1 MNGADDD
8 NNGSLTPRQEAF
20 ALSVASGKSQ
30 AEAYRNAYPKSTAWK
45 DTAVWQ
51 QASRLMAQP
60 HVASRVAEHRA
71 ELTRRSLWARED
83 SVRSLMGVIRDAE
96 RASDIVAA
104 VKELNAMHG
113 FNAPQKVEHSGA
125 VTSVTRRIIDVG
137 VTLEKPDA

>member
-1 MNGADDD
+1 MKDSDDT
-8 NNGSLTPRQEAF
+8 GSLTPRQEAF

-30 AEAYRNAYPKSTAWK
+30 AEAYRCAYPKSTAWK

-51 QASRLMAQP
+51 QASRLMALP

-71 ELTRRSLWARED
+71 DLAKRSLWSRED

-96 RASDIVAA
+96 RASDIVSA

>member
-1 MNGADDD
+1 M
-8 NNGSLTPRQEAF
+8 
-20 ALSVASGKSQ
+20 AL
-30 AEAYRNAYPKSTAWK
+30 
-45 DTAVWQ
+45 
-51 QASRLMAQP
+51 P
-60 HVASRVAEHRA
+60 HVVARVAEHRA
-71 ELTRRSLWARED
+71 DLAKRSLWSRED

-96 RASDIVAA
+96 RASDIVSA